1 MLAWTT
7 GNPERKERIIDHDSA
22 GSMEKEAGR
31 LFLMDSGSRD
41 SGASVEDFLAARSQG
56 DLLRFMACGGVDDG
70 KNTLIGRLLR
80 ESGALSEDQLALAA
94 DSRKSGTGRDP
105 DSALLLGGRTAE
117 REPGTL
123 DVAHRFFSTARRKF
137 IVTDAPGHEQ
147 YTRNMVS
154 AASTVDA
161 AVILADARK
170 GILAQTRR
178 HGYLAALMGVRHAA
192 LAVNKMDLVAYDP
205 EVFANIEADY
215 RRFAAGIGLESIV
228 CIPLSALKGD
238 NVTTGSPRMPW
249 YRGPSLLAYLEGV
262 AIDRR
267 NLPLR
272 LPVQCVNRPGPDFL
286 GYEGT
291 IASGTVVPGNRVRV
305 LPSGRESRIA
315 RIVSGDGDIPQAAA
329 GQSITVTL
337 TDQIDISRGD
347 MLCAAD
353 RPAEVA
359 DQFEATLIW
368 LDETHLLPG
377 RPYWLKI
384 GSKTV
389 SASVTALKYRVN
401 IATLEHLAAR
411 TLELNEIGVCNIAL
425 DQPVAFDPYAENRET
440 GGFILIDRF
449 SNHTVAAG
457 LLHFA
462 LRRSHNIHWQAVEIS
477 KSARAASKAQ
487 KPCVLWFTGLSGAGK
502 SSIANLVE
510 KRLHARGCHTYL
522 LDGDNVRHGLNKDLG
537 FTEADRVENI
547 RRVAEVARLMVDAGL
562 VVLVSFISPFRA
574 ERRMAR
580 SLLESGE
587 FVEIF
592 VDAPLEVAEAR
603 DAKGLYQKARRG
615 ELKNFTGIDSPYE
628 PPEHPEVHVDS
639 AALPPEAACD
649 KVIAHLERT
658 GLIR

>member
-1 MLAWTT
+1 
-7 GNPERKERIIDHDSA
+7 
-22 GSMEKEAGR
+22 
-31 LFLMDSGSRD
+31 MDSGSRD
-41 SGASVEDFLAARSQG
+41 SGAGVQDSLAARSRG
-56 DLLRFMACGGVDDG
+56 DLLRFMICGGAEDG
-70 KNTLIGRLLR
+70 KRTLVGRLLY
-80 ESGALSEDQLALAA
+80 ETGALSEDRPGPLAT
-94 DSRKSGTGRDP
+94 DSAQGGDL
-105 DSALLLGGRTAE
+105 DSALLLDGICAQ
-117 REPGTL
+117 REPGIAI
-123 DVAHRFFSTARRKF
+123 DVTHRSFSTARRKF
-137 IVTDAPGHEQ
+137 MVAEAPAHER
-147 YTRNMVS
+147 YTRNMVGV
-154 AASTVDA
+154 ASTVDA
-161 AVILADARK
+161 AVIVVDARK
-170 GILAQTRR
+170 GVLAQTRR

-192 LAVNKMDLVAYDP
+192 LVVNKMDLVDYDP
-205 EVFANIEADY
+205 EVFASIEADY
-215 RRFAAGIGLESIV
+215 RGFAAGIGLESIV

-249 YRGPSLLAYLEGV
+249 YRGVSLLGYLEEV
-262 AIDRR
+262 AIDRDERR

-272 LPVQCVNRPGPDFL
+272 LPVHCVNRPGSDPL
-286 GYEGT
+286 GCEGT
-291 IASGTVVPGNRVRV
+291 IASGTLAPGDRVRI
-305 LPSGRESRIA
+305 LPSGRESQIA
-315 RIVSGDGDIPQAAA
+315 RIASGDADVPAAVA

-337 TDQIDISRGD
+337 TDDIDISRGD
-347 MLCAAD
+347 MLCATD
-353 RPAEVA
+353 SPAEVA

-377 RPYWLKI
+377 RPYWLEI

-401 IATLEHLAAR
+401 MVTLEHVAAR
-411 TLELNEIGVCNIAL
+411 TLEISEIGVCNLAL
-425 DQPVAFDPYAENRET
+425 DQPVAFDPYKENRET
-440 GGFILIDRF
+440 GKFILIDRF
-449 SNHTVAAG
+449 SNQAVATG
-457 LLHFA
+457 VLHFA

-477 KSARAASKAQ
+477 KRARADAKAQ

-502 SSIANLVE
+502 STIANLVE
-510 KRLHARGCHTYL
+510 KKLHARGCHTYL

-592 VDAPLEVAEAR
+592 VDAPLDVAEAR
-603 DAKGLYQKARRG
+603 DAKGLYRKARRG

-628 PPEHPEVHVDS
+628 PPEHPEIHVDS
-639 AALPPEAACD
+639 AALLPEAACD